1 MNKTS
6 SLLMVSILLS
16 ACASQQL
23 ERNHQQVNDSIQ
35 QEMKQAA
42 KESALLPVT
51 PPADVMNELMPQT
64 GVSIPQLDDNTVM
77 ESRFDVSVSNAPA
90 RTFFMSLVA
99 DTDVNMVVHPSV
111 TGLISLDLKNVTISE
126 VMDLAREVYGYE
138 YRKTGNGYIVLP
150 ARIHSKIF
158 HVNYLNV
165 KRKGESNMSVSS
177 GQLNSSG
184 NSSSGSASSD
194 SGNGNSSAGNSTAI
208 ESSSIKTSSNANFW
222 DNLRATIASIVG
234 NSEGRSVVVDPQ
246 SGLVIVRAMPGEL
259 RDVEEYLSSA
269 QKNLQRQVILEAK
282 IIEVRLNDS
291 FQSGIDWAAIS
302 NSSSRKALIAQSQ
315 ITDGNASLLN
325 SAGEVTTSQAL
336 TNLGSAG
343 IANLFTIGG
352 ATNNFGVLMRLLA
365 TQGEVQVLSSPR
377 VSTVNNQKAV
387 IKVGSDEF
395 FVTDI
400 SSTTTSGGTSTVTTP
415 DITLTPFFSGIAL
428 DVTPQISEDDQVIL
442 HIHPS
447 VSEVSDQVKNINVG
461 GQSQQVPLALS
472 SVRESDSVVKAQSG
486 QVIVI
491 GGLMQNR
498 AGNDDGGLPGLSSI
512 PLLGSLF
519 KQQSK
524 QNTRSEL
531 VILLKPIVVKNN
543 KIWTD
548 YIGGSQQ
555 RIEQL
560 QKFRQQQKQQQ

>member
-1 MNKTS
+1 MKKTS

-16 ACASQQL
+16 SCASQQL
-23 ERNHQQVNDSIQ
+23 EKNHQQVNDSIQ
-35 QEMKQAA
+35 QEMRRAA
-42 KESALLPVT
+42 KESARLPVA
-51 PPADVMNELMPQT
+51 PPADVLNELLPQT
-64 GVSIPQLDDNTVM
+64 GVSIPGLDDNTVI
-77 ESRFDVSVSNAPA
+77 ESRFDVSVSNVPA
-90 RTFFMSLVA
+90 DIFFMSLVA

-111 TGLISLDLKNVTISE
+111 TGNISLDLKNVTISE

-138 YRKTGNGYIVLP
+138 YRRSGNGYIVLP
-150 ARIHSKIF
+150 ARIQSKIF

-184 NSSSGSASSD
+184 SSSSD
-194 SGNGNSSAGNSTAI
+194 SESANSNTDNSTAI
-208 ESSSIKTSSNANFW
+208 ESSSIKTSSKASFW
-222 DNLRATIASIVG
+222 DNLKATITSIVG
-234 NSEGRSVVVDPQ
+234 NTEGRSVVVDPQ

-282 IIEVRLNDS
+282 IIEVRLSDS
-291 FQSGIDWAAIS
+291 FQSGIDWAALS
-302 NSSSRKALIAQSQ
+302 NSSSRKALLGQSQ
-315 ITDGNASLLN
+315 IIDGNASLLN

-336 TNLGSAG
+336 TNLGTAG

-352 ATNNFGVLMRLLA
+352 ATNNFAVLMRLLA

-428 DVTPQISEDDQVIL
+428 DVTPQVSEDDQVIL

-512 PLLGSLF
+512 PLLGGLF

-543 KIWTD
+543 NIWTD